1 MTVHIERLTSDV
13 SVNEGALTLT
23 PQQIDQLVAL
33 VIGKLEDRAREAQRM
48 RAATHVRRSAIAAP
62 AAER

>member
-13 SVNEGALTLT
+13 SVSEGALALT

-48 RAATHVRRSAIAAP
+48 RAATHVRRSAVP
-62 AAER
+62 GTGPER